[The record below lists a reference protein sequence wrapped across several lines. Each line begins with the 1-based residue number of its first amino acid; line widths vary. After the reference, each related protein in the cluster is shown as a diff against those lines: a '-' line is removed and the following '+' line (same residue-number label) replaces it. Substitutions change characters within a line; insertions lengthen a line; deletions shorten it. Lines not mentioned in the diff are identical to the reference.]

1 MNTGFRKRRRALVA
15 ATSGLFLAA
24 GIAVVSV
31 AGAAQDT
38 KIYVS
43 DTTGKSCF
51 AAAKQAPCT
60 ASFDVT
66 VQTGDTVTWD
76 FAGATMPHN
85 VASRARNPSD
95 PPDDVWKAFQ
105 PRGNPPY
112 HNPGSDATD
121 SFTFGKAGVYRYV
134 CQIHPGM
141 EGTITV
147 TGEQVETPTPDPD
160 EEEDGDENT
169 PETPDTPKATFVPA
183 ATATPDNHTSTPAPG
198 HTTAKDTEAPRLQRA
213 SVKKVATGAKLR
225 FWLSEPAQVSI
236 ALVRKGAKS
245 STASTVVQAPA
256 GTRSFVLRTR
266 ALRKGTYTVTLAPV
280 DAMGNKGARGVKT
293 LKVAK

>member
-1 MNTGFRKRRRALVA
+1 
-15 ATSGLFLAA
+15 
-24 GIAVVSV
+24 
-31 AGAAQDT
+31 
-38 KIYVS
+38 
-43 DTTGKSCF
+43 
-51 AAAKQAPCT
+51 
-60 ASFDVT
+60 
-66 VQTGDTVTWD
+66 
-76 FAGATMPHN
+76 
-85 VASRARNPSD
+85 
-95 PPDDVWKAFQ
+95 
-105 PRGNPPY
+105 
-112 HNPGSDATD
+112 
-121 SFTFGKAGVYRYV
+121 
-134 CQIHPGM
+134 M